1 MNYLLNIVE
10 AICWS
15 DFICVAPLLAVPTTF
30 CLLLW
35 LKSPLVKS
43 LGRLLATMAVLSLI
57 GWVIVVAGTFCSQM
71 PENGFASFCTLAF
84 GWTYAWIVGLPV
96 ILLSFLLRVLHSLPQ
111 CFRKKMAGYESSREK
126 QIVHVAILLFV
137 WLVIYPAC
145 LCVKP
150 AEMWKKWNGRQY
162 RVKSVDGIVHV
173 QIREDGKVADVSSDA
188 SGYHRFHV
196 EPTSAEELIFKS
208 SDVGTRII
216 QKVDDNW
223 IMQDSKIGDLNR
235 LNTR

>member
-1 MNYLLNIVE
+1 MRGIVACSTDNILPIALAEV
-10 AICWS
+10 AIGEVSWPFACHNGSTKS
-15 DFICVAPLLAVPTTF
+15 DWMGNRSSWHFLQPNA
-30 CLLLW
+30 
-35 LKSPLVKS
+35 
-43 LGRLLATMAVLSLI
+43 R
-57 GWVIVVAGTFCSQM
+57 
-71 PENGFASFCTLAF
+71 NGFASFCALTL

-96 ILLSFLLRVLHSLPQ
+96 ILLSFLLRVLHSLPKS
-111 CFRKKMAGYESSREK
+111 FRKKMAGCESSREK
-126 QIVHVAILLFV
+126 QIVHVAILLLV
-137 WLVIYPAC
+137 SLVIYPAC

-150 AEMWKKWNGRQY
+150 AEIWKEWNGRQY

-173 QIREDGKVADVSSDA
+173 QIREDGKIADVSSDA
-188 SGYHRFHV
+188 SSYHRFHV
-196 EPTSAEELIFKS
+196 EPASAEELLFMS